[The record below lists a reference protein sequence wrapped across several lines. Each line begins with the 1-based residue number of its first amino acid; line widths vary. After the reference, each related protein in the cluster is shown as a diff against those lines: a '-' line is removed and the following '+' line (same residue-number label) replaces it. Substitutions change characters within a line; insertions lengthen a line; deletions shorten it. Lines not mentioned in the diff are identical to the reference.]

1 MGHPALRS
9 RGAAMF
15 GALPLAIGIVG
26 GLIVSQMLTLYTTP
40 IIYLFLDQPPQRR
53 KKRRRDIVD
62 LHPLGWPQFAGPSG
76 G

>member
-26 GLIVSQMLTLYTTP
+26 GLIVSQMLTLCTTP
-40 IIYLFLDQPPQRR
+40 IIYLFLDQLRQRR

>member
-1 MGHPALRS
+1 MGHPVLRS
-9 RGAAMF
+9 RSAGMF

-26 GLIVSQMLTLYTTP
+26 GLIASQMLTLYTAP
-40 IIYLFLDQPPQRR
+40 IIYLFLDQLRQRR

-62 LHPLGWPQFAGPSG
+62 LHPLGWPQFAWPSG

>member
-1 MGHPALRS
+1 
-9 RGAAMF
+9 MF

-26 GLIVSQMLTLYTTP
+26 GLIASQMLTLYTAP
-40 IIYLFLDQPPQRR
+40 IIYLFLDQLRRRR

>member
-26 GLIVSQMLTLYTTP
+26 GLIVSQMLTLCTTP
-40 IIYLFLDQPPQRR
+40 IIYLFLDQLRERR
-53 KKRRRDIVD
+53 KKRRSDIVD